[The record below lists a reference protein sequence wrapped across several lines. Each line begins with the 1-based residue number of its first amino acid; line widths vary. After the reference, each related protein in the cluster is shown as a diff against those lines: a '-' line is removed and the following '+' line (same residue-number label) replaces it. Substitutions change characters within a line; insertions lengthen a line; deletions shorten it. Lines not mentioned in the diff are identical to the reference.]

1 MSCAEDGPVCLQ
13 ARFHLQH
20 PDLQLRRTR
29 ASAPEAPGSGLVNAA
44 HFLDVVLNEKVFSLL
59 SEQGGGSPTA
69 SRVRVTVEPEDRTCD
84 GRSMSGAAAVRWSTS
99 SSSTVAQKRSDE
111 AWVEVLR
118 KVT

>member
-1 MSCAEDGPVCLQ
+1 MDPSVSRPD
-13 ARFHLQH
+13 FDLQH

-69 SRVRVTVEPEDRTCD
+69 SRVQVTVEPEDRTYD

-99 SSSTVAQKRSDE
+99 SSSSSTVARKRSDE
-111 AWVEVLR
+111 ACVEVLR